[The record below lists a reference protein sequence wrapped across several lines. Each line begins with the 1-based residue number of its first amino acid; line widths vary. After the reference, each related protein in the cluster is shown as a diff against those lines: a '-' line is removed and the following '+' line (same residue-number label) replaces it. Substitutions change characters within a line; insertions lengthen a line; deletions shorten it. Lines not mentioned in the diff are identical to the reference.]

1 MFLLIRFYPKPRV
14 SEAFGREKGR
24 GKLASL
30 NFQEKIPLAPLT
42 TFKVGGPAR
51 WYAQAET
58 EFEVAA
64 AVDHARK
71 HSLPLFILGG
81 GSNLVV
87 SDAGWRGLVLHVAIK
102 GIAQRG
108 DLFDAGAGEDWDAFV
123 AQVVAKGYA
132 GIECMSGIPGTI
144 GGTPVQNVGAY
155 GQEVRDSIA
164 AVRALDMQRGEV
176 VDLTADE
183 CRFAYRKSRFNADE
197 PGRFIVLRVTYR
209 LRPGGRPSL
218 GYADLR
224 KYFDERNIPEPSL
237 QEVRD
242 AVREIRRSKA
252 MLIVEDDPDCR
263 SAGSFFKNPQV
274 TPYIYQ
280 RVVAKSGGQNV
291 PNWPG
296 ANDLVKLSAAWLI
309 ERSGFHKGLS
319 RGPVGI
325 SSKHTLAIV
334 NRGGAKAADII
345 LLKDEIQKKVLGEF
359 GIELTPEPVMVGF

>member
-1 MFLLIRFYPKPRV
+1 MNI
-14 SEAFGREKGR
+14 
-24 GKLASL
+24 
-30 NFQEKIPLAPLT
+30 QEKIPLAPLT

-51 WYAQAET
+51 WYAQAES

-71 HSLPLFILGG
+71 HSLPLFVLGG

-87 SDAGWRGLVLHVAIK
+87 SDAGWRGLVLHVGIK
-102 GIAQRG
+102 GISQRD
-108 DLFDAGAGEDWDAFV
+108 DLFDVGAGEDWDGFV
-123 AQVVAKGYA
+123 AHAISRGYA
-132 GIECMSGIPGTI
+132 GIECMSGIPGTM

-164 AVRALDMQRGEV
+164 AVRALDLQRGEV
-176 VDLTADE
+176 VDLAAGD
-183 CRFAYRKSRFNADE
+183 CRFGYRKSRFNSEE
-197 PGRFIVLRVTYR
+197 PGRFILLRVTYR
-209 LRPGGRPSL
+209 LNPGGRPSL
-218 GYADLR
+218 GYADLQ
-224 KYFDERNIPEPSL
+224 KYFAERSVSDPDL
-237 QEVRD
+237 QQVRD

-252 MLIVEDDPDCR
+252 MLIVEGDPDCR

-280 RVVAKSGGQNV
+280 QVVAKANGTNV

-296 ANDLVKLSAAWLI
+296 AQELVKLSAAWLI
-309 ERSGFHKGLS
+309 EHSGFHKGLS

-345 LLKDEIQKKVLGEF
+345 LLKDEIQKKVFGEF

>member
-1 MFLLIRFYPKPRV
+1 M
-14 SEAFGREKGR
+14 
-24 GKLASL
+24 
-30 NFQEKIPLAPLT
+30 
-42 TFKVGGPAR
+42 
-51 WYAQAET
+51 
-58 EFEVAA
+58 
-64 AVDHARK
+64 
-71 HSLPLFILGG
+71 
-81 GSNLVV
+81 
-87 SDAGWRGLVLHVAIK
+87 LHVAIK
-102 GIAQRG
+102 GVAQRG
-108 DLFDAGAGEDWDAFV
+108 DLFDAGAGEDWDGFV
-123 AQVVAKGYA
+123 GQVVAKGYA

-164 AVRALDMQRGEV
+164 AVRALDLQRGEV
-176 VDLTADE
+176 ADLTADE
-183 CRFAYRKSRFNADE
+183 CRFGYRKSRFNADE

-209 LRPGGRPSL
+209 LRSGGRPGL
-218 GYADLR
+218 GYADLQR
-224 KYFDERNIPEPSL
+224 YFAERNIVDPSL

-252 MLIVEDDPDCR
+252 MLIVEGDPDCR

-280 RVVAKSGGQNV
+280 RVVAKSDGESV

-296 ANDLVKLSAAWLI
+296 AGDLVKLSAAWLI
-309 ERSGFHKGLS
+309 EHSGFHKGLS

-334 NRGGAKAADII
+334 NRGGAKAADIF

>member
-1 MFLLIRFYPKPRV
+1 LKI
-14 SEAFGREKGR
+14 
-24 GKLASL
+24 
-30 NFQEKIPLAPLT
+30 QEKVPLAPLT

-51 WYAQAET
+51 WYAQAES

-71 HSLPLFILGG
+71 HSLPLFVLGG

-102 GIAQRG
+102 GTTQR
-108 DLFDAGAGEDWDAFV
+108 DDMFDVGAGEDWDGFV
-123 AQVVAKGYA
+123 AQAVSRSYA
-132 GIECMSGIPGTI
+132 GIECMSGIPGTV

-164 AVRALDMQRGEV
+164 AVRALDLQRGEV
-176 VDLTADE
+176 VDLNTEE
-183 CRFAYRKSRFNADE
+183 CRFGYRKSRFNTDE
-197 PGRFIVLRVTYR
+197 PGRFIVLRVSYR
-209 LRPGGRPSL
+209 LTAGGKPNL
-218 GYADLR
+218 KYADLQ
-224 KYFDERNIPEPSL
+224 KHFAERNVSDPDL
-237 QEVRD
+237 QQVRD

-252 MLIVEDDPDCR
+252 MLIVDGDPDCR

-280 RVVAKSGGQNV
+280 RVLAKANGKGV

-296 ANDLVKLSAAWLI
+296 ANELIKLSAAWLI
-309 ERSGFHKGLS
+309 EQSGFHKGLS

-345 LLKDEIQKKVLGEF
+345 LLKDEIQKKVFGEF

>member
-1 MFLLIRFYPKPRV
+1 M
-14 SEAFGREKGR
+14 
-24 GKLASL
+24 
-30 NFQEKIPLAPLT
+30 APLT

-51 WYAQAET
+51 WYARVES

-71 HSLPLFILGG
+71 HSLPLFVLGG

-87 SDAGWRGLVLHVAIK
+87 SDAGWRGLVLHVGIK
-102 GIAQRG
+102 GITQRD
-108 DLFDAGAGEDWDAFV
+108 DLFEVGAGEDWDGFV
-123 AQVVAKGYA
+123 AHAVARGHA

-155 GQEVRDSIA
+155 GQEVRDSVA
-164 AVRALDMQRGEV
+164 AVRALDLQRGEV
-176 VDLTADE
+176 VDLTLDD
-183 CRFAYRKSRFNADE
+183 CRFGYRKSRFNSDE
-197 PGRFIVLRVTYR
+197 PGRFIVLRVSYR
-209 LRPGGRPSL
+209 LKPQGRPSL
-218 GYADLR
+218 GYADLQN
-224 KYFDERNIPEPSL
+224 YFAERGVSEPDL
-237 QEVRD
+237 QQVRD

-252 MLIVEDDPDCR
+252 MLIVEGDPDCR

-280 RVVAKSGGQNV
+280 QVVAKADGKNV

-296 ANDLVKLSAAWLI
+296 AQELVKLSAAWLI
-309 ERSGFHKGLS
+309 EHSGFHKGLT
-319 RGPVGI
+319 RGPVAI

-345 LLKDEIQKKVLGEF
+345 LLKDEIQKKVFGEF

>member
-1 MFLLIRFYPKPRV
+1 M
-14 SEAFGREKGR
+14 
-24 GKLASL
+24 
-30 NFQEKIPLAPLT
+30 APLT

-71 HSLPLFILGG
+71 HSLPLFVLGG

-87 SDAGWRGLVLHVAIK
+87 SDAGWRGLVLHLAIK
-102 GIAQRG
+102 GVSQRG
-108 DLFDAGAGEDWDAFV
+108 DLFDVGAGEDWDGFV
-123 AQVVAKGYA
+123 AEVVAKGYA

-176 VDLTADE
+176 VDITADE
-183 CRFAYRKSRFNADE
+183 CRFGYRKSRFNADE

-209 LRPGGRPSL
+209 LRPGERPSL
-218 GYADLR
+218 VYADLQ
-224 KYFDERNIPEPSL
+224 KYFAERSIPEPTL
-237 QEVRD
+237 QQVRD

-252 MLIVEDDPDCR
+252 MLIVEGDDDCR

-274 TPYIYQ
+274 TPYMYQ
-280 RVVAKSGGQNV
+280 QVVTKSDGKNV

-296 ANDLVKLSAAWLI
+296 ANELVKLSAAWLI
-309 ERSGFHKGLS
+309 EHSGFHKGLS

>member
-1 MFLLIRFYPKPRV
+1 
-14 SEAFGREKGR
+14 
-24 GKLASL
+24 L
-30 NFQEKIPLAPLT
+30 NIQEKIPLAPLT

-51 WYAQAET
+51 WYARAET

-71 HSLPLFILGG
+71 HSLPLFVLGG

-87 SDAGWRGLVLHVAIK
+87 SDGGWRGLVLHVAIK
-102 GIAQRG
+102 GIAQR
-108 DLFDAGAGEDWDAFV
+108 DEFFDVGAGEDWDGFV
-123 AQVVAKGYA
+123 AHAVAKNYA
-132 GIECMSGIPGTI
+132 GIECMSGIPGTL

-155 GQEVRDSIA
+155 GQEVRDCIA
-164 AVRALDMQRGEV
+164 GVRALDLQRGEV
-176 VDLTADE
+176 VDISADE
-183 CRFAYRKSRFNADE
+183 CRFGYRKSRFNSDE

-209 LRPGGRPSL
+209 LKPGGEPSL
-218 GYADLR
+218 AYADLQ
-224 KYFDERNIPEPSL
+224 KYFAERNISAPTL
-237 QEVRD
+237 QAVRG

-252 MLIVEDDPDCR
+252 MLIVEGDPDCC

-274 TPYIYQ
+274 TPYLYKQ
-280 RVVAKSGGQNV
+280 VLDKADGKNV

-296 ANDLVKLSAAWLI
+296 ANDLIKLSAAWLI
-309 ERSGFHKGLS
+309 EQSGLHKGLS

>member
-1 MFLLIRFYPKPRV
+1 LKI
-14 SEAFGREKGR
+14 
-24 GKLASL
+24 
-30 NFQEKIPLAPLT
+30 QEKVPLAPLT

-51 WYAQAET
+51 WYAQAES
-58 EFEVAA
+58 EFEVAS

-71 HSLPLFILGG
+71 HSLPLFVLGG

-87 SDAGWRGLVLHVAIK
+87 SDGGWRGLVLHVAIK
-102 GIAQRG
+102 GTTQR
-108 DLFDAGAGEDWDAFV
+108 DDIFDVGAGEDWDGFV
-123 AQVVAKGYA
+123 AQAVARNYA

-164 AVRALDMQRGEV
+164 AVRALDLQRGEV
-176 VDLTADE
+176 VDLNTEE
-183 CRFAYRKSRFNADE
+183 CRFGYRKSRFNTDE
-197 PGRFIVLRVTYR
+197 PGRFIVLRVSFR
-209 LRPGGRPSL
+209 LTAEGKPNL
-218 GYADLR
+218 KYADLQ
-224 KYFDERNIPEPSL
+224 KYFAERNVFDPDL
-237 QEVRD
+237 QQVRD

-252 MLIVEDDPDCR
+252 MLIVDGDPDCR

-280 RVVAKSGGQNV
+280 QVVSKANGKAV

-296 ANDLVKLSAAWLI
+296 AHELVKLSAAWLI
-309 ERSGFHKGLS
+309 EQSGFHKGLA

-345 LLKDEIQKKVLGEF
+345 LFKDEIQKKVFGEF